1 MITYGSDIK
10 MNVSIEPIS
19 GLSMSGYEFE
29 CAFFIYDNRKVVV
42 TKKQMEK
49 VDDDNYIA
57 SIYGDSA
64 RILGRGRLMVEVTA
78 HVPDGVFPS
87 GFRTEKAVVWTGE
100 TVV

>member
-10 MNVSIEPIS
+10 ISVNIEPIS
-19 GLSMSGYEFE
+19 GLSMSGYDFE
-29 CAFFIYDNRKVVV
+29 CTFFIYDNRRVTV

-49 VDDDNYIA
+49 VDDDHYIA
-57 SIYGDSA
+57 AVYGDSA
-64 RILGRGRLMVEVTA
+64 RILGRGKLMMEVTA
-78 HVPDGVFPS
+78 YIPAPVFPS